1 MNFVVSWLTLHCLPQ
16 ECYVHNLLRVTVYI
30 PSIRRDILD
39 LIIGKML
46 QLDVSNSKSCTI
58 WITSTAEWKK
68 KKCGAFQV
76 SASRSEIEDTEYIA
90 MQNLQAHHQKEEGLF
105 DMVLTSCIF
114 WSSRLN
120 LIC

>member
-1 MNFVVSWLTLHCLPQ
+1 MLVTQKVVQ
-16 ECYVHNLLRVTVYI
+16 YELRVLL
-30 PSIRRDILD
+30 S
-39 LIIGKML
+39 
-46 QLDVSNSKSCTI
+46 
-58 WITSTAEWKK
+58 EK

-76 SASRSEIEDTEYIA
+76 SASRSDIEDTEYIA